1 MAKVSFNKLGLKIN
15 DTIKNIS
22 WNEQEIEIK
31 QYLTMNEK
39 LEMISNVVNSCAEDL
54 KFYNPGKLEIYL
66 TLEVI
71 YNYTNIKFTDKQK
84 EDVCK
89 LYDLLESGGLSKEIF
104 NNIPENEIELI
115 TTIIMD
121 TIDNIYKYNNS
132 IYGIL
137 DNITNDYEG
146 MNFDIN
152 DLWQKL
158 SNKENVEFLQEV
170 IQKLG

>member
-1 MAKVSFNKLGLKIN
+1 MAKVSFNKLGLKTN
-15 DTIKNIS
+15 DTIKNIT
-22 WNEQEIEIK
+22 WNEQDIEIK

-39 LEMISNVVNSCAEDL
+39 LDMISNIINSCAEDP

-66 TLEVI
+66 TLEVF

-89 LYDLLESGGLSKEIF
+89 LYDLLESSGLSEEVF
-104 NNIPENEIELI
+104 NNIPEDEIILI
-115 TTIIMD
+115 SSIIDD

-137 DNITNDYEG
+137 DNISSDYNS

-152 DLWQKL
+152 SLWEQL
-158 SNKENVEFLQEV
+158 ADKENVGFLQEV
-170 IQKLG
+170 IQKMG